1 MPDISIAL
9 SAQDNY
15 SSTLLKA
22 RNVTE
27 SSVKSVE
34 GLQKAIDVLNATKFN
49 ITTNLDRVKDE
60 LKEAKKN
67 FLEFGDA
74 ANEAAYKTKQE
85 EFNNLSSSLRA
96 VNTEAKAAE
105 RSIQDLAGTNSK
117 ISNRSN
123 DAISMM
129 GSLAGAGLG
138 QMVGN
143 SLQTAANTYL
153 SAQFGSERGGMYSTI
168 LGSTIEGAAIG
179 SMAGPIGT
187 AVGAGVGFIA
197 GGITADAEVAESRN
211 DAFRSYVQEQTEAAW
226 QEQADTLTSGS
237 SIAGTREATRIAF
250 SHKFGSEEAADA
262 YLDQVREMANKTNYE
277 YDEITGYTKMLLNS
291 YDKDS
296 VLPVL
301 GSLSDATA
309 GLNWNS
315 SDVEQLVSVLNTMR
329 IDDKMSTLQAKQ
341 FSSRGLNA
349 YEALAQGLGVDQSQI
364 SELLS
369 SGKISGEDAS
379 QYIVDYINREYGGL
393 SDVLAGSFE
402 GLMGNLQDT
411 EADLQA
417 AMGAGYNEAR
427 KEGLQKQIDF
437 NTGETGDKL
446 QEAYTLMGEFQADLE
461 NTREQMQRDAM
472 TAVMDGIMPAEN
484 FDNEEILGRL
494 QTMSEEYQKALAD
507 STDPTLGIE
516 EQQKARAEMGALLA
530 EAKVVAENKY
540 NDSTGAE
547 ILLNSQRQLAE
558 RVAADTAA
566 EDTYWNAGYRLGQT
580 YSKAINKGIQSI
592 SILTPNPSEAYT
604 NYFVDTSEL
613 GGGSEVYGPPAPNA
627 SSSAYGMDYV
637 PYDGFPA
644 ILHEGERVL
653 TAQQARQQ
661 DAGSGGA
668 GVSVTINMIGATV
681 RQDSDIDELA
691 ERVAARLVQA
701 FDTAR

>member
-1 MPDISIAL
+1 MPDVSIAI
-9 SAQDNY
+9 SAKDNF
-15 SSTLLKA
+15 SSTLKTIA
-22 RNVTE
+22 NNTRN
-27 SSVKSVE
+27 SVKSMDE
-34 GLQKAIDVLNATKFN
+34 LQKSLDKLNGSRIDIK
-49 ITTNLDRVKDE
+49 TNLDKVQDE
-60 LKEAKKN
+60 LKKAKKN

-74 ANEAAYKTKQE
+74 ASEAAYKTKQE

-105 RSIQDLAGTNSK
+105 RSMQDLAGTNSK
-117 ISNRSN
+117 ISNRSSGAGDSS
-123 DAISMM
+123 DAISML

-168 LGSTIEGAAIG
+168 LGSTLEGAAIG
-179 SMAGPIGT
+179 SLAGPVGT

-197 GGITADAEVAESRN
+197 GGITADAEVAEARN

-226 QEQADTLTSGS
+226 QEQADTLTTGSG
-237 SIAGTREATRIAF
+237 IAGTREATRIAF
-250 SHKFGSEEAADA
+250 SHKFGSEEAANA

-309 GLNWNS
+309 GLNWNT

-349 YEALAQGLGVDQSQI
+349 YEALAQGLGVDQSKI
-364 SELLS
+364 SEMLS
-369 SGKISGEDAS
+369 GGKISGEDAS

-402 GLMGNLQDT
+402 GLMGNLSDT

-484 FDNEEILGRL
+484 FDNEEISARL
-494 QTMSEEYQKALAD
+494 QEMAQEYQQALAD
-507 STDPTLGIE
+507 SMDPTLGME
-516 EQQKARAEMGALLA
+516 EQQQARADMGRLLA
-530 EAKVVAENKY
+530 EAKVMAENEY
-540 NDSTGAE
+540 NASEGAQIVLDSQIA
-547 ILLNSQRQLAE
+547 LATQ
-558 RVAADTAA
+558 VASDTSADKLYH
-566 EDTYWNAGYRLGQT
+566 DAGYRLGQT
-580 YSKAINKGIQSI
+580 YSKAINDGIQSI
-592 SILTPNPSEAYT
+592 SILTPNPDEAYT
-604 NYFVDTSEL
+604 TYFVNT
-613 GGGSEVYGPPAPNA
+613 GGDG
-627 SSSAYGMDYV
+627 SSSAYGLDRV

-661 DAGSGGA
+661 DAGSSSGA
-668 GVSVTINMIGATV
+668 PNITINMMGATV
-681 RQDSDIDELA
+681 RQDSDMDAIA
-691 ERVAARLVQA
+691 NAVASRILQA
-701 FDTAR
+701 LDTMR